1 MEHEKGGKLTKYDQ
15 SVKIMVWPFAFRVCC
30 DCIFFGIRSSQS
42 YGFIVSLRYNTHAL
56 CGHASLNV
64 IKVMRNIEIDMTTE
78 V

>member
-15 SVKIMVWPFAFRVCC
+15 SVKIMVWPFARPCC
-30 DCIFFGIRSSQS
+30 DCIIGFRSSQS